1 MKRNPAVDAYIAK
14 AAPFAQP
21 ILKHIRKLMHKGSPR
36 LEETIKWGVPTFE
49 RQGIVAMM
57 AAFKKH
63 VAFGFWSEKLIR
75 ERLGGDADRVFPR
88 DAKLGMGGRRYLR
101 KEELP
106 ADIVI
111 LRAVKLAV
119 ALNEAGVR
127 PKRALSRKP
136 PPKAPPDL
144 AAALRKNAKARATFE
159 RLTPGKKREYV
170 DWLLEAKRPETR
182 ARRLAEATR
191 LLAAGRERYWKYQD
205 C

>member
-1 MKRNPAVDAYIAK
+1 MRNPAVDAYVAK
-14 AAPFAQP
+14 AAPFARP
-21 ILKHIRKLMHKGSPR
+21 ILKHIRKLMHRGAPR
-36 LEETIKWGVPTFE
+36 LEETIKRGVPAFE
-49 RQGIVAMM
+49 RRGIVAMM
-57 AAFKKH
+57 AAFKGH

-75 ERLGGDADRVFPR
+75 ERLGPDADRVFPK
-88 DAKLGMGGRRYLR
+88 DAKLGMGGRRYHA
-101 KEELP
+101 KDELP
-106 ADIVI
+106 PDAVI

-127 PKRALSRKP
+127 PKRALTRKP

-144 AAALRKNAKARATFE
+144 AAALRKNRKAGATWE

-170 DWLLEAKRPETR
+170 DWLVEAKRAETR
-182 ARRLAEATR
+182 ARRLAEAIR

>member
-1 MKRNPAVDAYIAK
+1 
-14 AAPFAQP
+14 
-21 ILKHIRKLMHKGSPR
+21 
-36 LEETIKWGVPTFE
+36 
-49 RQGIVAMM
+49 
-57 AAFKKH
+57 
-63 VAFGFWSEKLIR
+63 
-75 ERLGGDADRVFPR
+75 
-88 DAKLGMGGRRYLR
+88 MGGRRYLR